1 MDICIIGLGSIGQR
15 HLKNIHAVA
24 AKRGIQ
30 VATDV
35 VEPRELDYLD
45 EATRSLVAEKATAVA
60 GEAKDAAGKG
70 VGMLKEVPAKAQGVV
85 GSVTG
90 GSDGASVASQSD
102 DELREKIEAA
112 RRRIAAQVME
122 NAEQSQAVEVEAAPE
137 AEEAPAAE

>member
-1 MDICIIGLGSIGQR
+1 MGKVLPFLTGATIGAL
-15 HLKNIHAVA
+15 A
-24 AKRGIQ
+24 ALAFAPQSG
-30 VATDV
+30 
-35 VEPRELDYLD
+35 EE
-45 EATRSLVAEKATAVA
+45 TRSFVAEKATAVA
-60 GEAKDAAGKG
+60 GEAKDFGAALPDTVKDVAGKG
-70 VGMLKEVPAKAQGVV
+70 VDKLKEVPAKAQGVV

>member
-1 MDICIIGLGSIGQR
+1 MGKVLPFLTGATIGAL
-15 HLKNIHAVA
+15 A
-24 AKRGIQ
+24 ALAFAPQSG
-30 VATDV
+30 
-35 VEPRELDYLD
+35 EE
-45 EATRSLVAEKATAVA
+45 TRSFVAEKATAVA

-85 GSVTG
+85 GSVAG
-90 GSDGASVASQSD
+90 GADGASAASQSD

>member
-1 MDICIIGLGSIGQR
+1 MGKVLPFLTGATIGAL
-15 HLKNIHAVA
+15 A
-24 AKRGIQ
+24 ALAFAPQSG
-30 VATDV
+30 
-35 VEPRELDYLD
+35 EE
-45 EATRSLVAEKATAVA
+45 TRSFVAEKATAVA

-122 NAEQSQAVEVEAAPE
+122 NAEQGQAVEVEAAPE

>member
-1 MDICIIGLGSIGQR
+1 MGKVLPFLTGATIGAL
-15 HLKNIHAVA
+15 A
-24 AKRGIQ
+24 ALAFAPQSG
-30 VATDV
+30 
-35 VEPRELDYLD
+35 EE
-45 EATRSLVAEKATAVA
+45 TRSFVAEKATAVA